1 MKITSNNFITDE
13 KTNKFFISSLINRV
27 TGGLDEESSN
37 GLLRQFKA
45 FSGNCELLYNTMDVW
60 ARDYMPIQ
68 LTEDVY
74 LGYTYKPDYLADEPD
89 YVTNWQI
96 HHVHTQRQLNKDVC
110 WNFKV
115 VQMPLI
121 LDGGNVVKAI
131 VNGKPCFIMCEKLLA
146 ENNINAEDFDNW
158 WYGWWKDHFDGT
170 EMEYV
175 LLPWDGYEDNPIG
188 HADGMVRYIGNG
200 HVLMTNYLDYDDVYK
215 DYHGGLMKDR
225 LERIGFKVETLSY
238 LEKFDYVK
246 DKMFRML
253 FDHSWSYINY
263 LQVGDNIL
271 VPSLG
276 YELLDN
282 EAVAQIKKACA
293 TSGQKYNITLID
305 VDMTPI
311 IAGNGINN
319 SGGALNCLTW
329 TIKE

>member
-27 TGGLDEESSN
+27 TGGLDVEASN
-37 GLLRQFKA
+37 DLLHRFKA

-96 HHVHTQRQLNKDVC
+96 HHVHTQRQLDKDVY

-115 VQMPLI
+115 VQIPLI

-131 VNGKPCFIMCEKLLA
+131 VNGKPCFIMCEKLLI

-158 WYGWWKDHFDGT
+158 WYGWWKDYFDGT

-175 LLPWDGYEDNPIG
+175 LLPWDGYEDNQIG
-188 HADGMVRYIGNG
+188 HADGMVRYIGEG
-200 HVLMTNYLDYDDVYK
+200 HVLMTNYLD
-215 DYHGGLMKDR
+215 
-225 LERIGFKVETLSY
+225 
-238 LEKFDYVK
+238 
-246 DKMFRML
+246 
-253 FDHSWSYINY
+253 
-263 LQVGDNIL
+263 
-271 VPSLG
+271 
-276 YELLDN
+276 
-282 EAVAQIKKACA
+282 
-293 TSGQKYNITLID
+293 
-305 VDMTPI
+305 
-311 IAGNGINN
+311 
-319 SGGALNCLTW
+319 
-329 TIKE
+329 